1 MLVTFFSVGL
11 RRLELPTSRLSGVRS
26 NRLSYKPIQCF
37 LNTSAILQQIFA
49 VVNIFLDK
57 STIYSISL
65 LLFTPCSA
73 VSNIPFN
80 TARKISCSSMRN
92 VGLEPTRHKTR
103 EPKSR
108 SSANSDNSAYMCA
121 LFRAHTNIQFCYAAV
136 KSFFQFY
143 LSRLIFYLIFMPV
156 SSIKAGHYRFTS
168 IESGHEYV
176 SGILYVSSYT
186 FFHAS

>member
-1 MLVTFFSVGL
+1 MLVTFFLVGL

-65 LLFTPCSA
+65 LLFTPYNAIS
-73 VSNIPFN
+73 SISFN
-80 TARKISCSSMRN
+80 TARIISCSSMRN

-121 LFRAHTNIQFCYAAV
+121 LFRAHINIQFCYAAV
-136 KSFFQFY
+136 KSFF
-143 LSRLIFYLIFMPV
+143 
-156 SSIKAGHYRFTS
+156 
-168 IESGHEYV
+168 
-176 SGILYVSSYT
+176 
-186 FFHAS
+186 

>member
-1 MLVTFFSVGL
+1 MLVTFFLVGL

-65 LLFTPCSA
+65 LLFTPYNA
-73 VSNIPFN
+73 VSNISFN
-80 TARKISCSSMRN
+80 TARIISCSSMRN

-108 SSANSDNSAYMCA
+108 SSANSDKSAYMCA

-143 LSRLIFYLIFMPV
+143 LSRLIFYLLLC
-156 SSIKAGHYRFTS
+156 
-168 IESGHEYV
+168 
-176 SGILYVSSYT
+176 LYPE
-186 FFHAS
+186 